1 VGSGCARISF
11 SFDIAYLQQVPFC
24 VGEYRPRKT
33 FCARRFGRS
42 HVKKN
47 RSADAKKEQ
56 KLKKYV
62 PPALVDYGNV
72 TKITAT
78 PKAISGGDNPGSMK
92 KGSCL

>member
-1 VGSGCARISF
+1 M
-11 SFDIAYLQQVPFC
+11 
-24 VGEYRPRKT
+24 
-33 FCARRFGRS
+33 
-42 HVKKN
+42 KKN

>member
-1 VGSGCARISF
+1 MPVG
-11 SFDIAYLQQVPFC
+11 
-24 VGEYRPRKT
+24 
-33 FCARRFGRS
+33 FGGVA
-42 HVKKN
+42 VKKN

-56 KLKKYV
+56 KKQKYV

-78 PKAISGGDNPGSMK
+78 AKSVSGGDNPGSAK